1 MSSNLRYRV
10 ASIYVE
16 NNDGRPLKREAVD
29 HEYYQIDD
37 YNQNNEHWF
46 NPDTLEDSLVNR
58 ITKVYY
64 HLRDELS
71 KTDRDGTLPLEAAC
85 RSVFEEHFQARMVQ
99 NVYNSYHTTRKLL
112 KSCQIDDELT
122 DYIKLGS
129 SESSSYQY
137 SYTEMKDLLE
147 SPEHDSYSAR
157 VVWQCI
163 RDYFRWILEVYETND
178 MLPIFFQ
185 TVVEHEDECV
195 LLPCGTHVS
204 TENDNIVYSDWHG
217 SYQWRDDCIYIENR
231 DDWIREEE
239 TVYCDDCD
247 EYRLDTDECR
257 CDDCRSTSD
266 SEDHVNDY
274 HCSPNP
280 KYKGIFEDTTVSE
293 REQCQGLKRFSIG
306 FEIEKSSIEGSSRM
320 GTEVEVQPFF
330 AGWETDSS
338 CGVEGI
344 SHIYSLD
351 DYENISK
358 DINRSSYLNDCDTTR
373 SCGGHINIHD
383 HHDKLRYWHLSA
395 FMGIF
400 YALWR
405 YRLNRN
411 YCSTNKKL
419 NPYNNQNH
427 YNVIGEKSKGGC
439 KLFEIRIPSA
449 VTSADQL
456 KSRYLMVQQFIQC
469 VLSFMNEDFSYQ
481 TTMYDHNEH
490 WCPDPKVS
498 ALVQDLITSECYIH
512 SSDSMVLTTQTYQ
525 RCRYI
530 IGNLW
535 HILEKLYSNNRE
547 KLPTI
552 VFLTYCFQHW
562 IDGNNDTRPTQ
573 STSKYL

>member
-1 MSSNLRYRV
+1 MNSNLRYRV

-16 NNDGRPLKREAVD
+16 NNDGRPLKKEMVD
-29 HEYYQIDD
+29 HEYYRIDD

-46 NPDTLEDSLVNR
+46 NPDIEEDSLINR
-58 ITKVYY
+58 ITKVYTQ
-64 HLRDELS
+64 LKEELS

-85 RSVFEEHFQARMVQ
+85 SSVFEEHFPARMVQ
-99 NVYNSYHTTRKLL
+99 NVYNAYHTTRKLIQ
-112 KSCQIDDELT
+112 SCQIDDEL
-122 DYIKLGS
+122 DEYIKLGS
-129 SESSSYQY
+129 SESDSYHY
-137 SYTEMKDLLE
+137 SYTEMNDIISL
-147 SPEHDSYSAR
+147 PEYNSYSAVEIWR
-157 VVWQCI
+157 CI
-163 RDYFRWILEVYETND
+163 RDYFRWILEVHDAND

-185 TVVEHEDECV
+185 TVVEHEDECA
-195 LLPCGTHVS
+195 LLPCGTHVT
-204 TENDNIVYSDWHG
+204 TENENIVYSDWHG
-217 SYQWRDDCIYIENR
+217 SYQWRDDCIYVENR

-239 TVYCDDCD
+239 TAYCDDCD
-247 EYRLDTDECR
+247 EYRLDTDECS
-257 CDDCRSTSD
+257 CEDCRNTSD
-266 SEDHVNDY
+266 SADHVNDY

-280 KYKGIFEDTTVSE
+280 QYKGILEDTTVSE
-293 REQCQGLKRFSIG
+293 REHLQGLKRFSIG
-306 FEIEKSSIEGSSRM
+306 FEIEKSKIEGSSSM

-358 DINRSSYLNDCDTTR
+358 DINRSEYLDICDTNR

-469 VLSFMNEDFSYQ
+469 VLSFMNEDFGYQ

-498 ALVQDLITSECYIH
+498 ALVQDLISSECYIH
-512 SSDSMVLTTQTYQ
+512 SSDSMILTTQTYQ

-535 HILEKLYSNNRE
+535 HILEKLYRNNRE